1 MHRVQAWWLAIPQEQ
16 RRVLMLAWA
25 YFVYQGI
32 IQFAA
37 AYLILGPGIML
48 GAQGTPVLRDAW
60 RLALGY
66 LQVAAGFTLLIW
78 WRPKVAPWACAFLL
92 IVQAIFLSLPSP
104 LRFGAELLLLAVI
117 PLAILVAMCLV
128 ALPHGSRPRS
138 AP

>member
-1 MHRVQAWWLAIPQEQ
+1 
-16 RRVLMLAWA
+16 MLAWA

-37 AYLILGPGIML
+37 AYLILGPGVTL
-48 GAQGTPVLRDAW
+48 GEHGTSVLRDAW
-60 RLALGY
+60 PVALGY

-104 LRFGAELLLLAVI
+104 LRFGAELLLLAAI
-117 PLAILVAMCLV
+117 PLAILVVMCL
-128 ALPHGSRPRS
+128 AAFPHGDRPRS